1 MIAGLASASS
11 SMHPG
16 PRPRSRVAIPDAGL
30 RVSALDE
37 AGEVRAGDELDRAAL
52 ETWLLGHLRGAS
64 GPLRIGQF
72 PHGYSNLN
80 YLLQLGDIEL
90 VLRRPPPGQQHDV
103 GREYRLLASLH
114 PAWKQA
120 PEALAYCPDAGVVGA
135 PFLVTRR
142 VRGIVLRRRVP
153 EGIDADALAALGD
166 AFAATLAGLHRV
178 DASLAGLGD
187 FGRAPGWASRQIDG
201 WHRRYQRAR
210 TPDSPDPGA
219 VVRWLHANLPP
230 ESGAALIHGD
240 YRHDNLVL
248 DPRSPSHIEAVLD
261 WEMATLAD
269 PQLDL
274 GMALAYWAEPG
285 DPADLQQF
293 GISHLPGNPDR
304 AGIVAAYERHARR
317 RIADPVFLFA
327 FGLLR
332 LASVIQPIYARH
344 CRSGLSDPRRARV
357 IGLVHDVVD
366 LAERAIQRDRISGL
380 AS

>member
-1 MIAGLASASS
+1 MDPA
-11 SMHPG
+11 
-16 PRPRSRVAIPDAGL
+16 PRQRSRVALPPDATPTP
-30 RVSALDE
+30 ATDE
-37 AGEVRAGDELDRAAL
+37 AIEVRAGDELDRGAL
-52 ETWLLGHLRGAS
+52 ETWLLGHLRGAT

-72 PHGYSNLN
+72 PHGHSNLN
-80 YLLQLGDIEL
+80 YLLQLGDSEL
-90 VLRRPPPGQQHDV
+90 VLRRPPPGQAHDV

-114 PAWKQA
+114 PAWPQA
-120 PEALAYCPDAGVVGA
+120 PEPLAYCPDPGVIGA

-142 VRGIVLRRRVP
+142 VRGIVMRRSLP
-153 EGIDADALAALGD
+153 AGIDGAVLAALGD

-187 FGRAPGWASRQIDG
+187 FGLAPGWATRQIDG

-210 TPDSPDPGA
+210 TPDSPDVGA
-219 VVRWLHANLPP
+219 IVRWLRGNLPP
-230 ESGAALIHGD
+230 ETGPALIHGD
-240 YRHDNLVL
+240 FRHDNLVL
-248 DPRSPSHIEAVLD
+248 DAQEPRRIRAVID

-274 GMALAYWAEPG
+274 GMALAYWGEAD

-304 AGIVAAYERHARR
+304 AGVVAAYERHAGR

-332 LASVIQPIYARH
+332 LASVMQPIYARH
-344 CRSGLSDPRRARV
+344 CQSGLSDPRRARV

-366 LAERAIQRDRISGL
+366 LAERAIQRDRVSGL
-380 AS
+380 GA